1 MWQIFSS
8 GCCKSRSGC
17 CVHMHVATTC
27 FKCFRCFIH
36 MLQVFHLDVAYVL
49 QWLHTYFLSFFWCF
63 ASVSDVCRKC
73 FSCFRTYVASVSST
87 SYKSKLGVIH
97 VVIEHTYH
105 SRMLQLLGRRRGSPC
120 GRLRPANA
128 STAWHA
134 QAGAVTGQAK
144 QSKRDGR
151 GVLYFRAAPDIRTLL
166 TPQC

>member
-1 MWQIFSS
+1 MWQIFLS

-27 FKCFRCFIH
+27 FKCFSCFIH

-73 FSCFRTYVASVSST
+73 FSCFRTYVASVSSKG
-87 SYKSKLGVIH
+87 YKSKLGVVH
-97 VVIEHTYH
+97 DVIGPTYH
-105 SRMLQLLGRRRGSPC
+105 NRLLQLLGRRRGSPC

-134 QAGAVTGQAK
+134 QAGAVT
-144 QSKRDGR
+144 
-151 GVLYFRAAPDIRTLL
+151 RTHVGF
-166 TPQC
+166 CVWAR